1 MKPSPKH
8 KGHDG
13 FTLIEILIGTAI
25 LGIMMLIL
33 TGSLRIG
40 AQSWEAGEAR
50 IERANRQFVIQN
62 FLKRH
67 IATLLPLSAVNA
79 KGEMEPALNGINN
92 AFSYIAALP
101 DQLEGGGLYRFIVYL
116 TGDEGNQAVRVS
128 ITPFQ
133 SNPKSERPPPQP
145 IDDVVL
151 LDQASHFQVSYF
163 GISQEQNTQTT
174 GGPPQP
180 RWTNTW
186 HDYQLP
192 LMIRIDMGRIGEP
205 SWPTLL
211 IAPKTQVLR

>member
-1 MKPSPKH
+1 MQQNSLPPRS
-8 KGHDG
+8 GG

-40 AQSWEAGEAR
+40 AQSWEAGETR

-67 IATLLPLSAVNA
+67 VATLLPLSAVNA
-79 KGEMEPALNGINN
+79 QGEMEPALNGVDN

-101 DQLEGGGLYRFIVYL
+101 DQLQGGGLYRFVVYL
-116 TGDEGNQAVRVS
+116 TGDEDNQAVRVS

-133 SNPKSERPPPQP
+133 SNPKSDKPPPQP

-151 LDQASHFQVSYF
+151 LDQTSHFQVSYF

-174 GGPPQP
+174 SGPPLP
-180 RWTNTW
+180 RWTSNW

-192 LMIRIDMGRIGEP
+192 LMIRIDMGRVGEP
-205 SWPTLL
+205 PWPTLL

>member
-1 MKPSPKH
+1 MRKKPNDPSLN
-8 KGHDG
+8 G

-50 IERANRQFVIQN
+50 IERANRQFVVQN

-79 KGEMEPALNGINN
+79 KGEMEPALNGIEN

-101 DQLEGGGLYRFIVYL
+101 DQLEGGGLYRFIIYL
-116 TGDEGNQAVRVS
+116 TGDEGNQAIRVS

-133 SNPKSERPPPQP
+133 SNPKSELPPPQP

-151 LDQASHFQVSYF
+151 LDQASYFQVSYF

-180 RWTNTW
+180 RWTNIW

>member
-1 MKPSPKH
+1 MQNQPHLSRL
-8 KGHDG
+8 GG

-50 IERANRQFVIQN
+50 LERANRQFVIQN

-79 KGEMEPALNGINN
+79 KGEMEPALNGIGN

-116 TGDEGNQAVRVS
+116 TGDEGNQAIRVS

-133 SNPKSERPPPQP
+133 SNPKSEAPPPQP

-163 GISQEQNTQTT
+163 GISQEQNAQTS
-174 GGPPQP
+174 GGVPQP
-180 RWTNTW
+180 RWTNMW

-192 LMIRIDMGRIGEP
+192 LMIRIDMGRVGEP
-205 SWPTLL
+205 SWPVLL